1 MNRRCHVREV
11 KSPRRVLVLRW
22 VPVRTA
28 DGRVRMEARWHLEGS
43 ADHPV
48 AA

>member
-1 MNRRCHVREV
+1 MRDAERPTHG
-11 KSPRRVLVLRW
+11 LILRW
-22 VPVRTA
+22 VPVKGA
-28 DGRVRMEARWHLEGS
+28 DGRVRMEARWLVEGS

>member
-1 MNRRCHVREV
+1 MRDAERPT
-11 KSPRRVLVLRW
+11 SGLTLTW
-22 VPVRTA
+22 VPVTGA
-28 DGRVRMEARWHLEGS
+28 DGRVRMEARWLVEDS

>member
-1 MNRRCHVREV
+1 MRDAERPTHG
-11 KSPRRVLVLRW
+11 LTLTW
-22 VPVRTA
+22 VPVTGE
-28 DGRVRMEARWHLEGS
+28 DGRVRMEARWLVEGS

>member
-1 MNRRCHVREV
+1 MRDAERPT
-11 KSPRRVLVLRW
+11 SGLTLTW
-22 VPVRTA
+22 VPVTCA
-28 DGRVRMEARWHLEGS
+28 DGRVRMEARWLVEDS